1 MLLETGTND
10 VDCINDIQRFMG
22 YLPLVMETDARRV
35 GFFYTR
41 LSRQSCNNSIMNNF
55 LFEVFGKYDLQILL
69 TKYNITGLCSPRG
82 FRFLACN

>member
-35 GFFYTR
+35 GFFI
-41 LSRQSCNNSIMNNF
+41 Q
-55 LFEVFGKYDLQILL
+55 D
-69 TKYNITGLCSPRG
+69 
-82 FRFLACN
+82 